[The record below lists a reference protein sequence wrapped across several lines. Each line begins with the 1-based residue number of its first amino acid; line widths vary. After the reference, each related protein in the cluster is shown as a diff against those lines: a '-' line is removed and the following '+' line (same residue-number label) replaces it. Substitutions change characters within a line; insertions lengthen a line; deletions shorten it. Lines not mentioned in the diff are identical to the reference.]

1 MTNNFQFPQT
11 GLVRLRDILAPR
23 GPVPVSKSTW
33 WEGVRRGRFPKPIKL
48 GQRVTAWDAEDIW
61 RLIKTG
67 RV

>member
-67 RV
+67 KV

>member
-33 WEGVRRGRFPKPIKL
+33 WDGVRRGRFPKPIKL

>member
-1 MTNNFQFPQT
+1 MTKKFQFPQT

-33 WEGVRRGRFPKPIKL
+33 WEGVRRGHFPRPIKL
-48 GQRVTAWDAEDIW
+48 GERISAWDAEDIW